1 MKKATCISLCTV
13 IVISL
18 FSGCN
23 TSKSTSSETKVETI
37 TIWRP
42 QDKQGIE
49 DWYVDT
55 IDSFNKQYEGKYE
68 LRQEIII
75 RADSFAYED
84 KVNAAIISNTMP
96 DLLMVDG
103 PNISNYAANNII
115 IPIDYYVSDEDKAD
129 YLDSSI
135 IQNTYNNQL
144 YALGPTESSVALYYN
159 KDMLDSIGIKA
170 PEKLEDAWTWDEF
183 YEIAKKLTTPETMGA
198 RIIMDKGE
206 GLTYVLEQF
215 WLSNGTDIISPDGTK
230 ADGYINSPEGIDAA
244 TYLNK
249 FIQEKIS
256 SIDPLPTEFQD
267 QKAALMLGGSWDI
280 ATMAEYPDVNWGI
293 TYFPVANNGGIATS
307 PTGDWALTIT
317 KDAKNVE
324 AAAAALNWLNSK
336 EATIKYAKAIAK
348 PPSRKSAFDAMTEYN
363 EYPQS
368 IIKEQLLNTGTPR
381 PRTPVYTFL
390 SPQFSAAMMDIF
402 TGADIKQTL
411 DAVAKKVDEEY
422 EYSYSD

>member
-55 IDSFNKQYEGKYE
+55 IYSFNKQYEGKYE

>member
-230 ADGYINSPEGIDAA
+230 ADGYINSPEGIEAA